1 MSQIK
6 VGKIFFWVLIDEIKI
21 VLYFPFWWYT
31 RGFVEMLKRA
41 EGFIVAMEQTLG
53 FWIWVKNLFVPMFG
67 QRDFS
72 GRAIS
77 LMLRLF
83 QIFVKGLVL
92 ILIIVIV
99 FVIVIIWLLLP
110 LLVLYQAFIH
120 IY

>member
-1 MSQIK
+1 MAQIK
-6 VGKIFFWVLIDEIKI
+6 VGKIFFWVLVDEIKT
-21 VLYFPFWWYT
+21 VLYFPIWWYT
-31 RGFVEMLKRA
+31 LGFVEMLKRA
-41 EGFIVAMEQTLG
+41 EGLIVDIEQTLG

-77 LMLRLF
+77 FVLRLF
-83 QIFVKGLVL
+83 QILVKGLVL
-92 ILIIVIV
+92 IIVIVMV

-110 LLVLYQAFIH
+110 LFVLYQAFIH